1 MPDGPVPA
9 PREQGWSRIV
19 LALAAFLLLPHAPGL
34 PSFLPVVDTLL
45 LLLPA
50 LAACFVAGW
59 MAGGSL
65 ALAVVWAGLAGWLV
79 ALPTPPGTSAA
90 YYDLARGW
98 GLLVAGAFGV
108 VCLVGR
114 RRPFI
119 HRVLSAVGIAAL
131 VVLLL
136 AGLGG
141 VSLGRSE
148 RVFAGE
154 FATRNAAD
162 AVEMQESARLLA
174 QYAPSLADLANRA
187 TAQRVAMQDVMTRA
201 ATPLV
206 PSLLALEALVACALA
221 WALYHRLSR
230 ARIGAPLAPVS
241 QFAFSDQLV
250 WALVAGITM
259 LLLPS
264 LTALQSVGQN
274 LLLFFGTLY
283 AIRGY
288 GIVASFLTRRAAA
301 VSVIVAVAIFPL
313 SLVTLPAA
321 VGLGLSDTWFDWRR
335 RGASS
340 TAPRGGG

>member
-1 MPDGPVPA
+1 MSLGQEPT
-9 PREQGWSRIV
+9 PRKQGWSRIV

-34 PSFLPVVDTLL
+34 PSFLPVVDTML

-59 MAGGSL
+59 LAGGSL
-65 ALAVVWAGLAGWLV
+65 ALAVVWSALTVWLV
-79 ALPTPPGTSAA
+79 ALPTPPGVSGA

-98 GLLVAGAFGV
+98 GLLVAGAFGLVCV
-108 VCLVGR
+108 VGSRQSFV
-114 RRPFI
+114 
-119 HRVLSAVGIAAL
+119 HRALSAVGIAVL

-136 AGLGG
+136 AGM
-141 VSLGRSE
+141 GRVDLA
-148 RVFAGE
+148 RAGQVFAGE
-154 FATRNAAD
+154 YASRNAAD
-162 AVEMQESARLLA
+162 AVQMQESARLIA
-174 QYAPSLADLANRA
+174 QYAPSLTDLANRA
-187 TAQRVAMQDVMTRA
+187 SAQRVAMQEVLTRA
-201 ATPLV
+201 AAPLY
-206 PSLLALEALVACALA
+206 PGLLALEALTACALA

-230 ARIGAPLAPVS
+230 ARLGASLAPVA
-241 QFAFSDQLV
+241 QFSFSDQLV

-264 LTALQSVGQN
+264 LVALQHVGQN

-283 AIRGY
+283 ALRGY

-335 RGASS
+335 RVGGLPPRRGA
-340 TAPRGGG
+340 

>member
-1 MPDGPVPA
+1 
-9 PREQGWSRIV
+9 
-19 LALAAFLLLPHAPGL
+19 
-34 PSFLPVVDTLL
+34 VVDTLL

-50 LAACFVAGW
+50 LTACFVAGW
-59 MAGGSL
+59 LAGGSL
-65 ALAVVWAGLAGWLV
+65 ALAVVWGALTAWLV
-79 ALPTPPGTSAA
+79 ALPTPPGVSAA

-108 VCLVGR
+108 VCVVGSR
-114 RRPFI
+114 QPFI
-119 HRVLSAVGIAAL
+119 HRALSAIGIALL

-136 AGLGG
+136 AGVGG
-141 VSLGRSE
+141 ADLARAGH
-148 RVFAGE
+148 VFARE
-154 FATRNAAD
+154 YASRNAAD
-162 AVEMQESARLLA
+162 AVQMQESAKLLA
-174 QYAPSLADLANRA
+174 QYAPSLADLAQRA
-187 TAQRVAMQDVMTRA
+187 TAQRVAMQDVLTRA
-201 ATPLV
+201 AAPLF
-206 PSLLALEALVACALA
+206 PALLALEALAACALA

-230 ARIGAPLAPVS
+230 ARLGAALAPVA
-241 QFAFSDQLV
+241 QFSFNDQLV

-264 LTALQSVGQN
+264 LAALQIVGHN

-283 AIRGY
+283 ALRGY

-335 RGASS
+335 RAAGLPPRHGA
-340 TAPRGGG
+340 